1 MDRIATQVLEEVKQ
15 NSAASTSEEIVETVK
30 EPNPKDYNKTF
41 ERKGI
46 PIHYTSKPGRKV
58 GALGKKVKIHLALDP
73 DLHVIANNTGNRSR
87 FISAAVRFFTETGG
101 LRKYMAE
108 LEKSNKS

>member
-1 MDRIATQVLEEVKQ
+1 MDRIATQVLEEVKK
-15 NSAASTSEEIVETVK
+15 NSTLSEEIVEDSA
-30 EPNPKDYNKTF
+30 ESNPEDYNKTF

-46 PIHYTSKPGRKV
+46 PIHYKSKPGRKV

-87 FISAAVRFFTETGG
+87 FINAAVRFFTETGG